1 VVALE
6 LGDEVCVIAG
16 PYRGFR
22 GQVQERDSER
32 ARVRVVVRV
41 SGRPTRVELDGSTV
55 ERL

>member
-1 VVALE
+1 MVALE

>member
-1 VVALE
+1 MVVLE
-6 LGDEVCVIAG
+6 PGDAVRITAG